1 MKMYQV
7 TDHSTGEIFDIEAE
21 SASIAGKAFLMEGR
35 SVTIKPINDN
45 QEVIAMDTT
54 KVNKTTNP
62 KEGTN
67 MIKEYLVQLNYV
79 YTRIITNDP
88 MYAFGDGQSVV
99 IEETKPGGYHWFMLE
114 HMFGKQSF
122 AVNITSFVN
131 PYGDTQSGV
140 LDRGSNKPE
149 DIIFGWADFDAEYMI
164 RVKGHKSTM
173 YSDMSEYGLS
183 VGNSA
188 KMTKRL
194 TEIIRAARGG
204 IVNIKGKHKMAR
216 ILVLSHYD
224 ILDFFAHLGT
234 EDVAGKA
241 FDGISLI
248 TDDYAKKVYRAN
260 KHLPGKAKY
269 HTLKG
274 MEDRKVTNHTLRVVT
289 CINGQPGMVKGNALS
304 VPMDAL
310 LARLRERGMISSTQ
324 VVDIVTSVDNFKTEL
339 GTDGSWEII
348 TLEPHHGPGMVKT
361 NDQTLA
367 QFWNIEGIFDPKA
380 LLTEF
385 KSVLDNAYNNLV
397 EGKDIQWMQNIVAE
411 RITNETDK
419 LASITGGK
427 VTSNMNKMIASLHEL
442 GLDIGVSQTLMF
454 MRAQGI
460 KKMFLSDNKKD
471 GFNWQAS
478 AREKKSFV
486 FMPYA
491 YRAYVMTKEVLWLA
505 GYDIDLDDKES
516 FYHEETQTFCVPG
529 VTWAKIQGKLGGA
542 DLDDEIMVHERRYV
556 RPDGTVNP
564 LVAFLVRTPN
574 DWAEFALLSLAQPGP
589 AFLTDGDMP
598 TIHAKDLAKFK
609 QVSVAGELPSKTI
622 GSDRPGSPVWDWDCT
637 RYNHAASSLKSG
649 GVGGQV
655 KTKMLQYGINNAPFT
670 NLPCANEDMID
681 ALQQCKGTAADL
693 QALAEWSVEA
703 TMQVLQSQPM
713 DSYWWYSRKM
723 YGTTIALKKLGLTWY
738 HKPVSAEKSPI
749 VQDMMIPR
757 EEMVRE
763 THQEMINFLNRN
775 IMEIPEL
782 ENIFKDKKQEMHYRK
797 LINDLSKLFIVP
809 KQYDKHGNLES
820 ATKHEVTNH
829 MQEVAVS
836 LLERMENYETRGGVE
851 QTNLHILRMVRASY
865 LVKQGYPGANYDR
878 WLYTA
883 ANDSDVIMTDY
894 FVRALNWFRTK

>member
-419 LASITGGK
+419 FASITGGK

>member
-21 SASIAGKAFLMEGR
+21 SASIAGQAFLMEGR

-131 PYGDTQSGV
+131 PYGDAQSGV

-173 YSDMSEYGLS
+173 YSDMSEYGLA

-204 IVNIKGKHKMAR
+204 MVNIKGKHKMAR

-310 LARLRERGMISSTQ
+310 LARLRERGIISSTQ

-419 LASITGGK
+419 FASITGGK

-505 GYDIDLDDKES
+505 GYDIDLEDKES

-820 ATKHEVTNH
+820 VTKHEVTNH
-829 MQEVAVS
+829 MQQVAVS